1 MTQLALEL
9 PENIFSALRL
19 PPAEFVREMRI
30 AAAVQWYSEQRI
42 SQEKAAEIAG
52 QNRAQ
57 FIDELRRRKVPAI
70 QITQAELD
78 AELADD

>member
-9 PENIFSALRL
+9 PENIFSVLRL
-19 PPAEFVREMRI
+19 PPAEFAREICI
-30 AAAVQWYSEQRI
+30 AAAVQWYAERRI

-52 QNRAQ
+52 QSRAE
-57 FIDELRRRKVPAI
+57 FIEELRYRKVPAI
-70 QITQAELD
+70 QVSADELA